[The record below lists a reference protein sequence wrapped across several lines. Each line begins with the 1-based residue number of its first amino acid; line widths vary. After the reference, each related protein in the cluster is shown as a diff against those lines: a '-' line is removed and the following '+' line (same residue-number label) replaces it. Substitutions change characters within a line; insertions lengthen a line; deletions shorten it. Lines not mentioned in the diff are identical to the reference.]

1 MEKTPMKA
9 LTLAVAEF
17 AATIEPEAIP
27 DLCRHGARIGMLD
40 CIGVMI
46 AGVREE
52 AVRLVAATVATST
65 ANDGAPE
72 IPSGRN
78 LAPADAALV
87 NGTAAHVL
95 DYDDVGMDGHPSAVL
110 TSAIL
115 AEGWALGTS
124 GRDALTAY
132 VAGYEVW
139 ALLLELE
146 PGCMHE
152 RGFHPTA
159 IWGTLACAAACARLN
174 RLDAAQTTNAIAIA
188 ASLAAGVVA
197 NFGTMTKSLHVGRT
211 AQAGVLAARLA
222 KSGFTGSSDAL
233 EHASG
238 FMRAHSPSGRPDL
251 AVHDLQ
257 LGQKWRMAELGINIK
272 RYPMC
277 YATHRAIDAMIDLVS
292 EHDLDTNSID
302 TINVRIGDAQG
313 LMLRNHDPVTA
324 LEAKFSIE
332 FAMAAALIARRVSL
346 KELDDTFVCRDDV
359 KAAMHRVCT
368 STTDERMADMP
379 FAPDDRVS
387 VVLRTG
393 ETLAHAPVTR
403 PKGSWQKPLSENELH
418 EKFMDCAG
426 TGMPEAKAASLFERL
441 GALDRLANLRDLPL
455 CMN

>member
-1 MEKTPMKA
+1 MKA

-159 IWGTLACAAACARLN
+159 IWGTLACAAACARRRRSCTN
-174 RLDAAQTTNAIAIA
+174 GARSWRWSTWTTTTARRSSGRSAP
-188 ASLAAGVVA
+188 
-197 NFGTMTKSLHVGRT
+197 RT
-211 AQAGVLAARLA
+211 A
-222 KSGFTGSSDAL
+222 
-233 EHASG
+233 
-238 FMRAHSPSGRPDL
+238 
-251 AVHDLQ
+251 
-257 LGQKWRMAELGINIK
+257 
-272 RYPMC
+272 
-277 YATHRAIDAMIDLVS
+277 
-292 EHDLDTNSID
+292 
-302 TINVRIGDAQG
+302 
-313 LMLRNHDPVTA
+313 
-324 LEAKFSIE
+324 
-332 FAMAAALIARRVSL
+332 
-346 KELDDTFVCRDDV
+346 
-359 KAAMHRVCT
+359 
-368 STTDERMADMP
+368 
-379 FAPDDRVS
+379 
-387 VVLRTG
+387 
-393 ETLAHAPVTR
+393 
-403 PKGSWQKPLSENELH
+403 
-418 EKFMDCAG
+418 
-426 TGMPEAKAASLFERL
+426 
-441 GALDRLANLRDLPL
+441 
-455 CMN
+455 